1 MHTASGSGPAIVG
14 FSPCLRGPLE
24 CARGDQ
30 PDVIDEGDH
39 HGKSKVSPSAL
50 NLIGEASV

>member
-1 MHTASGSGPAIVG
+1 MG

-30 PDVIDEGDH
+30 PDVIDKGGY
-39 HGKSKVSPSAL
+39 HGKPKVSPFAL
-50 NLIGEASV
+50 SFVVEVGV